1 MHAFRLFNARELH
14 QNPAFA
20 LRIFNAGKKHAKTA
34 EAFAEE
40 VDGFGNVA
48 ARFLAQNAFDCGI
61 AVVGIDA
68 VHAVEFLRKADA
80 RHKFF
85 IFLAEYADEI
95 VFGVLARVCQR
106 FVQLGILRV
115 GSLGA
120 DDVGH
125 GNLQRH
131 GHAACCFLFLQI
143 TSRIIAVMHAYK
155 QPCANQ
161 ANGDCNNN
169 GNKRFLF
176 HLDFVRLE
184 KYNYLHVTNIR
195 YLFQVGNIYFA
206 FSPFFSCDF
215 LAMKPCGRSGVCDF
229 LYLYAKF

>member
-1 MHAFRLFNARELH
+1 MRCLRSHFRNGSLCIGSRFGRRAIFSNDSIGRICRSKRVDRSSHNVSGSRRFAQFCKAGAERVVHRVSGIEFKFCRTLNEFIHAFRFFDTRELH
-14 QNPAFA
+14 QNLAFA
-20 LRIFNAGKKHAKTA
+20 LHLLNIRSDHAETVDT
-34 EAFAEE
+34 FAKE

-48 ARFLAQNAFDCGI
+48 ACFLAQNAFDCGI

-131 GHAACCFLFLQI
+131 GH
-143 TSRIIAVMHAYK
+143 T
-155 QPCANQ
+155 
-161 ANGDCNNN
+161 
-169 GNKRFLF
+169 
-176 HLDFVRLE
+176 
-184 KYNYLHVTNIR
+184 
-195 YLFQVGNIYFA
+195 A
-206 FSPFFSCDF
+206 F
-215 LAMKPCGRSGVCDF
+215 
-229 LYLYAKF
+229 